1 MSKNRQVILLLDMSN
16 PYLRKVARSVATY
29 AHQQGNWDFHIVQDQ
44 FDSLIYLMHDL
55 LENPTDLRQWHPNGT
70 IGYFSNPKIA
80 KAIHQLETP
89 VVEIEGEVS
98 WTEPEWGIPYFTTD
112 NEAIGRMGAQELIER
127 GFKRLAFCG
136 IPKTRIST
144 WTEQRQASFVQ
155 FARETG
161 VPCSV
166 FVDTSSPSDDPAKL
180 HEQLAAWLKSLEKPV
195 GLMASYDVRARH
207 VLTICREL
215 EILVPEEVSVIG
227 VNNDE
232 LICELTSPTLS
243 SVEQGGRAIGFQ
255 AAALLDR
262 LMDGEKTSQMRF
274 VVQPEG
280 IVTRRSSDAMAIDDP
295 DIAAALRYIRQHAC
309 EGIQVSDVVQAV
321 AISRTVLNE
330 RFKLMVGRTI
340 RAEILRLQID
350 RARQLV
356 AATDMPLNLVALHA
370 GFRYL
375 QQMITAFRRSF
386 GKTPGEYR
394 NLSRQGI
401 AGLAKSPRSGK

>member
-1 MSKNRQVILLLDMSN
+1 MSKNRHVILLLDMSN

-44 FDSLIYLMHDL
+44 FKNLIYLMHDP
-55 LENPTDLRQWHPNGT
+55 LENPIDLRQWRPNGA
-70 IGYFSNPKIA
+70 IGYFSNPQIA
-80 KAIHQLETP
+80 KAIHELKTP

-98 WTEPEWGIPYFTTD
+98 WTDPKWGIPYFTTD
-112 NEAIGRMGAQELIER
+112 NEAIGRIGARELIER

-136 IPKTRIST
+136 VPKTRICR
-144 WTEQRQASFVQ
+144 WTDQRRAAFEQ
-155 FARETG
+155 FAREAG
-161 VPCSV
+161 VPCAS
-166 FVDTSSPSDDPAKL
+166 FVDASSPRDNPAKL
-180 HEQLAAWLKSLEKPV
+180 HKQLSAWLKSLEKPV
-195 GLMASYDVRARH
+195 GLMAAYDVRARH
-207 VLTICREL
+207 LLTICREL
-215 EILVPEEVSVIG
+215 GILVPEEVAVIG

-243 SVEQGGRAIGFQ
+243 SIEQGGHTIGFQ

-262 LMDGEKTSQMRF
+262 LMDGQKTSQLRF

-280 IVTRRSSDAMAIDDP
+280 VVTRRSSDAMAIDDP
-295 DIAAALRYIRQHAC
+295 DVAAALRYIRQRAC
-309 EGIQVSDVVQAV
+309 EGIQVSDVVDAV
-321 AISRTVLNE
+321 AVSRTVLNE
-330 RFKLMVGRTI
+330 RFRLTVGRTI
-340 RAEILRLQID
+340 RAEILRIQMD

-375 QQMITAFRRSF
+375 QQMITAFHRHF
-386 GKTPGEYR
+386 GKTPGEFR

-401 AGLAKSPRSGK
+401 AGLSKSPRS